1 MNRKPPGWVSTPNN
15 MSASS
20 IHAFNT
26 SDFVAGAARAS
37 SGTKDADYIRRITKG
52 HGTPSVDD
60 FEKIVLDYYMKMCL
74 APSSK
79 HSKVR
84 GFKECA
90 DHFEDLF
97 KSRCAYNI
105 EQAIKGQ
112 AEGHSLVMAVLPAAF
127 MCRKLPTE
135 AQKQHWQNRWND
147 DGDLLKFF
155 MSQAPGGM
163 VLPFIHHSITT
174 YMPVQLAVVMV
185 IPPHDLD

>member
-1 MNRKPPGWVSTPNN
+1 

-20 IHAFNT
+20 IHAFNI

-37 SGTKDADYIRRITKG
+37 SGDKDADFIRRMSKG
-52 HGTPSVDD
+52 YGKMSVDD
-60 FEKIVLDYYMKMCL
+60 FEKTVLDYYMKMCL

-79 HSKVR
+79 HSKAK

-90 DHFEDLF
+90 DHFEVLF

-135 AQKQHWQNRWND
+135 AQKQHWQNRWNN
-147 DGDLLKFF
+147 DGDLFKFF
-155 MSQAPGGM
+155 KSKAPTGC
-163 VLPFIHHSITT
+163 VLPFIHHSIGTD
-174 YMPVQLAVVMV
+174 MPVQLAVVMV
-185 IPPHDLD
+185 VPPHDLD